1 MAVYGRYNNIAWSFL
16 EERNATPD
24 IEPGDLE
31 IMASAKPDFI
41 AFNYYSTM
49 TVAASSGDASDL
61 GSTGDQQIV
70 VGESYNFV

>member
-1 MAVYGRYNNIAWSFL
+1 MAVHGRYNNIAWSFL

-24 IEPGDLE
+24 IEEGDME

-49 TVAASSGDASDL
+49 TVAASSGDASA
-61 GSTGDQQIV
+61 
-70 VGESYNFV
+70 